1 MLGDMDVTM
10 SGHEAKRHY
19 EVWLDRGVPTA
30 NHITSVMRLLFNY
43 GIEMG
48 YCDGNP
54 FKAFKRQTST
64 PRKVVWHRS
73 DVKKFLDVAY
83 SEYKWRSLA
92 IIAHTAY
99 EWCQRVGDMRM
110 LTWDSL
116 NFHEGILNLEQSKR
130 RAEVH
135 LPIEG
140 DLLDM
145 LVQQR
150 DDFGFQDYVA
160 PVPTSDGQCYRPYS
174 DWYLS
179 KMSRVVMRV
188 AGLSDNLRLSDLR
201 RTGTIEMVEA
211 GVPMGQIMAV
221 TGHANPQSVKPYMK
235 ATYTAA
241 NAALTTRRS
250 NVGLKD

>member
-1 MLGDMDVTM
+1 MIILDLIKQYVLSSNYKGLRLRTKVDYQRFMRQAHLTIHPMSTVMLGDMDVTM

-64 PRKVVWHRS
+64 PRK
-73 DVKKFLDVAY
+73 
-83 SEYKWRSLA
+83 
-92 IIAHTAY
+92 
-99 EWCQRVGDMRM
+99 
-110 LTWDSL
+110 
-116 NFHEGILNLEQSKR
+116 QSKR